1 MTLWDGLV
9 LGLIQGL
16 TEFLPVSSS
25 GHLALG
31 EAALGLKTP
40 GLVVEVVLHVATLLA
55 VFIAFRV
62 RLMELTRGALSR
74 DPAAWRYI
82 GLLVLATIPAGV
94 AGVLFEDFFKRAFG
108 SLFEV
113 GIEFIVTGVILW
125 STRWVREPAP
135 VDRLTAGNATLIGV
149 AQAVAILPAISRSGS
164 TVAAGMWLGIDPVR
178 AGEFSFLL
186 SIPAIGG
193 AAVLEL
199 PKLAGATHQVG
210 AAPLALGF
218 VVSLLSGLW
227 SIRWLVS
234 LLKRRAFHWF
244 APYCWAIG
252 AATIAWA
259 VFAA

>member
-16 TEFLPVSSS
+16 TEFLPISSS
-25 GHLALG
+25 GHLALA

-40 GLVVEVVLHVATLLA
+40 GLVVEVALHVATLLA
-55 VFIAFRV
+55 VFIAFRA
-62 RLMELTRGALSR
+62 RLLELTRGALRR

-82 GLLVLATIPAGV
+82 GLLVLATIPAGI
-94 AGVLFEDFFKRAFG
+94 AGVLFEDFFKQAFG
-108 SLFEV
+108 SLIEV
-113 GIEFIVTGVILW
+113 GVEFIVTGIILW
-125 STRWVREPAP
+125 STRWAGQPGP
-135 VDRLTAGNATLIGV
+135 GDRLTAGTATLIGV
-149 AQAVAILPAISRSGS
+149 AQAVAILPAISRSGT
-164 TVAAGMWLGIDPVR
+164 TVAAGMWLGMDPVR

-199 PKLAGATHQVG
+199 PKLMGATQQVG

-218 VVSLLSGLW
+218 AASLVTGLL

-234 LLKRRAFHWF
+234 LLRRRAFHWF

-252 AATIAWA
+252 AVTIGWG
-259 VFAA
+259 VFAR